1 MTYFLK
7 RGNCW
12 NAADEANI
20 DIHDALP
27 AGNYTIK
34 MNPQTEQF
42 YFEEVD
48 LFTLNHKVYG
58 DALRNTDRIMN
69 TFNDRPATT
78 GVMLTGEKGSGKTLL
93 AKSLSIACHTLG
105 IPTIIINTD
114 WHGEQ
119 FNTLMQSIQQPCMI
133 LFDEFEKVYDRETQ
147 PAILTL
153 LDGVFPS
160 KKLFVLTCNDKWRV
174 DEHMRN
180 RPGRIFYLLDFK
192 GLDVDFITEYC
203 QENLNDKGQI
213 ENVCR
218 CSTMFSEFNFD
229 MLKSLCEE
237 MNRYNETAQEAIKML
252 NAKPQTDDG
261 GRYEVQLK
269 INGAVV
275 PEDSYDPT
283 EWTGNPLSRERFAI
297 DFYGVDEVVDAPVNP
312 SRQRRRGGTSVAAVV
327 TKTMQEI
334 SGALT
339 GALPTEGDN
348 YKFTYTDL
356 QKIDPQAGTFHFINE
371 KGVSVTFTKKK
382 SKYLEYIF

>member
-1 MTYFLK
+1 MTYFV
-7 RGNCW
+7 RSGNTFRP
-12 NAADEANI
+12 ADEKML
-20 DIHDALP
+20 DIHETLP

-34 MNPQTEQF
+34 MDQFENF

-48 LFTLNHKVYG
+48 PFTLNYKVYG
-58 DALRNTDRIMN
+58 NTTRHSARIMQ
-69 TFNDRPATT
+69 TFGDRPATT

-93 AKSLSIACHTLG
+93 AKALSMACYEQG

-114 WHGEQ
+114 WHGDK

-218 CSTMFSEFNFD
+218 VSTMFSEFNFD

-261 GRYEVQLK
+261 GKFKVELK
-269 INGAVV
+269 INGVAV
-275 PEDSYDPT
+275 PEDNFEPT
-283 EWTGNPLSRERFAI
+283 EWRGNPLSKESFSI
-297 DFYGVDEVVDAPVNP
+297 EYYGVDDDSAPTPVPARRVTSRSDIIESLGGAVCGNDA
-312 SRQRRRGGTSVAAVV
+312 AIA
-327 TKTMQEI
+327 K
-334 SGALT
+334 
-339 GALPTEGDN
+339 LPTESSDFN
-348 YKFTYTDL
+348 FTYL
-356 QKIDPQAGTFHFINE
+356 NLKKVDPHAGTFLYVND
-371 KGVSVTFTKKK
+371 KGTSVTFTKIK
-382 SKYLEYIF
+382 SKYLDYVF

>member
-1 MTYFLK
+1 MTYFV
-7 RGNCW
+7 RQGNTFRP
-12 NAADEANI
+12 ADEKML
-20 DIHDALP
+20 DIHETLP
-27 AGNYTIK
+27 PGNYTIK
-34 MNPQTEQF
+34 LDLNENF
-42 YFEEVD
+42 FFEEVD
-48 LFTLNHKVYG
+48 RFSLNYKVYG
-58 DALRNTDRIMN
+58 DTTRHSTRIMQ

-93 AKSLSIACHTLG
+93 AKALSIACYEQG

-114 WHGEQ
+114 WHGDK

-218 CSTMFSEFNFD
+218 VSTMFSEFNFD

-237 MNRYNETAQEAIKML
+237 MNRYKETAQEAIKML

-261 GRYEVQLK
+261 GKFKVELK
-269 INGAVV
+269 INGIAVA
-275 PEDSYDPT
+275 EDNFEPT
-283 EWTGNPLSRERFAI
+283 EWRGNPLSREQFQI
-297 DFYGVDEVVDAPVNP
+297 EYFGTDDDSAPTPAVNP
-312 SRQRRRGGTSVAAVV
+312 VRVTSRSDVIETLCGNS
-327 TKTMQEI
+327 
-334 SGALT
+334 
-339 GALPTEGDN
+339 ALPTESSDFN
-348 YKFTYTDL
+348 FTYL
-356 QKIDPQAGTFHFINE
+356 HLKKVDPNAGTFLYVND
-371 KGVSVTFTKKK
+371 KGTSVTFTKIK
-382 SKYLEYIF
+382 SDFINYVF